1 MKKLNILL
9 AEDHKLVR
17 ESTRQ
22 LLDREPNLK
31 VVGEACNGVEAVE
44 MARKLKPDIILMD
57 ISMPDLNG
65 VEATK
70 QIKEFQPSV
79 SILVLTAYDYE
90 QYIFP
95 LLDAG
100 AAGYLLKDISGQEL
114 VNAINAVSKG
124 DVVLHPSIARKVIWH
139 YQHVGDKR
147 VKRKV
152 FNLLS
157 EEEMTTV
164 NLAAKG
170 MKNKDIALE
179 MHLSIH
185 TIESHLCSIFNK
197 LGVGSRTEAV
207 IQALKR
213 GWVKLEDLP

>member
-1 MKKLNILL
+1 MKEINILI
-9 AEDHKLVR
+9 AEDHTLMR
-17 ESTRQ
+17 ESIRHS
-22 LLDREPNLK
+22 LAREPNLK
-31 VVGEACNGVEAVE
+31 IVGEACNGIEAVE
-44 MARKLKPDIILMD
+44 KAKKIKPDIILMD

-70 QIKEFQPSV
+70 QIKQFQPSIA
-79 SILVLTAYDYE
+79 ILVLTAYDYD

-100 AAGYLLKDISGQEL
+100 AAGYLLKDISSQEL
-114 VNAINAVSKG
+114 INAINAVSKG

-152 FNLLS
+152 FNSLS
-157 EEEMTTV
+157 EDEMTV
-164 NLAAKG
+164 INLAARG

-179 MHLSIH
+179 MHLSIR

-197 LGVGSRTEAV
+197 LGVGSRTEARD
-207 IQALKR
+207 QLAQ
-213 GWVKLEDLP
+213 